1 MKKNKKIL
9 EGVSNTIKEFSD
21 TYKNLYNS
29 WKYVVEQ
36 DDTSILIKYIEY
48 NKENKNWE
56 EKSSMSIPFGCVERL
71 IYEVSECLKRG
82 DFKEAYNEDEYDKY

>member
-36 DDTSILIKYIEY
+36 DDTGILIKYIDY
-48 NKENKNWE
+48 H
-56 EKSSMSIPFGCVERL
+56 S
-71 IYEVSECLKRG
+71 
-82 DFKEAYNEDEYDKY
+82 